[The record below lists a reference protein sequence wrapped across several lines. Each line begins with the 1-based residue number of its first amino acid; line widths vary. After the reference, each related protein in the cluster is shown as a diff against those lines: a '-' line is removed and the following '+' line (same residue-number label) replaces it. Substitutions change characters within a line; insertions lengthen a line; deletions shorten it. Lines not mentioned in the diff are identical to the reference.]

1 MAKAQ
6 TKAVNTLSRAL
17 VQKEYTHSVV
27 TPPGINVSSPLIIF
41 PPKMYKQT
49 CFKGK

>member
-17 VQKEYTHSVV
+17 VQKEYTHSTVI
-27 TPPGINVSSPLIIF
+27 PSGINVSSPLITF
-41 PPKMYKQT
+41 HNKLYKQT